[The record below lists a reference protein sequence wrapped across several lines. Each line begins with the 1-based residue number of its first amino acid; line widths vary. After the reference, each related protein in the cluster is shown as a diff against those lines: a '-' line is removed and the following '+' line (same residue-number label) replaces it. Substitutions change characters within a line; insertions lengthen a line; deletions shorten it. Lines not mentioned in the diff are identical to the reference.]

1 MRVVFFSNKFPGVD
15 LRDLSQRL
23 RFVSRSRSHG
33 LLRRFLEEAT
43 MVAHEEIRRLPPELK
58 TLIPPF
64 QSILDLVDSFDWHG
78 GPLTGVFECAF
89 TCLFHISLFLGSY
102 ERNPQEFN
110 FSNST
115 FTGLGL
121 GLLAATGIVASQT
134 LLDVP
139 QTSAE
144 AVRIAMRT
152 GYLLYQ
158 KQQEIEPQEPD
169 APPKSWSVIL
179 KNMDQATV
187 QETLDHFNASI
198 DVSITGK
205 LYISVIEPDGS
216 LFVNGPPSILAKIFG
231 KTGKLA
237 SARHAALPVY
247 GGPCHA
253 AHLYDRA
260 DSAHVAETVSPKIAN
275 RRVPSNVCLLSMVDG
290 KPLGSQTVLEL
301 FESAIYCLLT
311 GTIQWGN
318 VAEAIFSSPD
328 WNEEAHVRLESIFQ
342 PCPVVNTLISRA
354 QATYPHC
361 TVDTREHMQ
370 WVFMEENKPTNPSST
385 DIAVVGMSCRLPG
398 GANDLT
404 QFWELLVDGRDVHK
418 KIPADRYDVETH
430 TDTTGKRQNTS
441 HTPFGCFI
449 DDPGLFDNGFFGMS
463 PREAGQT
470 DPAHRLAL
478 LTAYEALEQS
488 GFVPNRTPSTMATRV
503 GTYYG
508 HCSDDYREANA
519 GQDIDTYFI
528 PGNYRAFAPGRISYF
543 FKFSGPSYSIDTA
556 CSASLAAIQIACSAL
571 IREETDT
578 VVAGGLNL
586 LTGSDSFAGLSR
598 GYFLSKTGSCK
609 VFDDGADGYCRA
621 DGIVS
626 IVMKR
631 LADAQ
636 NDNDNILGIIR
647 ASATNHAGNA
657 SSITHPHAP
666 TQEHLFS
673 QILKEAN
680 VNALDVDV
688 IEMHG
693 TGTQAGDTTEMESVT
708 NVFCPGLKRRLHPL
722 YVSSVKANV
731 GHGEAAA
738 GITALVKALL
748 MFQKSAIPKHVGI
761 KTAINKQFR
770 DLGTLNVKIP
780 METVSWAHDNNRRR
794 FALVNNFSAAGG
806 STCLLLQEPPVR
818 STPQACPHPTLPVAV
833 SAKSKVSLKNN
844 IRSLITYLQQNPS
857 SDLPSLSYTT
867 TARRMHYRYRV
878 VVNGGS
884 TQELIRR
891 LQTCLNDVEMRRPIP
906 KRPSVAFVFSGQG
919 SFYTSIGRQLF
930 EEYPPYREKIQRLDK
945 LCLLHGFP
953 SIIPLILSQE
963 QDTAAV
969 MPLMT
974 QLLTTC
980 VQIALTD
987 LWRMLGVKPDVVIG
1001 ASLGEY
1007 AALHAAGVLSASD
1020 AIFLVGRRALL
1031 LQELCTIGTHGM
1043 VTVRASVDEICECL
1057 PHRKEY
1063 EVACINA
1070 QRNVTIA
1077 GPVEHMD
1084 DIQASLESNGYS
1096 TTKLNVPFA
1105 FHSAHVEPILRRF
1118 GEISRTVTFHSP
1130 KASVLSPLLADNVT
1144 SRDILAD
1151 SYLERATRAPVRFA
1165 AALERA
1171 QEMGIIHS
1179 NTAFIEIGVH
1189 QTYSNAVRAT
1199 VRDMTCMV
1207 PSMRSDQSNWST
1219 FAASMSALHEVGVE
1233 IDWNEW
1239 YRPFEPNLRLLT
1251 LPSYQWD
1258 MKKHW
1263 IQYNGNWL
1271 LLKDKGLKTQD
1282 GGALAPVT
1290 SAFQTPLL
1298 HQILEESSSENGHT
1312 VLMQSN
1318 IMEDQLLKIISGHKM
1333 CGRPVMSVFAY
1344 PDMALS
1350 LANYIYT
1357 KHQPQ
1362 VELPSLDFGNVQIF
1376 QGLVARKSQ
1385 ANPQWLRVRADAD
1398 LKHRSVRMS
1407 FEHALEDGHG
1417 SHETLATGVVT
1428 CGDSQIW
1435 SDEWGTQTDLLISRI
1450 EVLYRLAQEGQASR
1464 LSGNLVYSFFK
1475 TLVDYSEKYRGIQ
1488 SVVLH
1493 HLEGVAEVLLPP
1505 GEGGWTAAPNYIDS
1519 VSHVAGFI
1527 LNGSNALDDHDTVY
1541 VMDGWKS
1548 MRFSQPLVPGARYQS
1563 YTSLKPAKEKPG
1575 FYISDVFVIRDGQI
1589 VGQIRGMTMRPL
1601 PRILLRRF
1609 FDPPEES
1616 PMSHK
1621 DLSVSSTISDS
1632 LTRTHSPISVSPGRP
1647 IESIERDTPPST
1659 PDDAEISPVARNDS
1673 GLVKQAMGI
1682 IASETSI
1689 CPEELTDDVEF
1700 ANIGVDSL
1708 LSLVL
1713 VEKFALGLHLNL
1725 RASVF
1730 QDCPSVGSFKEHL
1743 VAA

>member
-43 MVAHEEIRRLPPELK
+43 IVAHEEIRRLPPELR

-64 QSILDLVDSFDWHG
+64 NSILDLVDAFDWHG

-89 TCLFHISLFLGSY
+89 ICLFHISLFLGSY
-102 ERNPQEFN
+102 ERNAQK
-110 FSNST
+110 FSFCNST

-121 GLLAATGIVASQT
+121 GLLAAAGIAASQT
-134 LLDVP
+134 LVDVP

-169 APPKSWSVIL
+169 TPPKSWSVIV

-187 QETLDHFNASI
+187 QETLDHFNASM
-198 DVSITGK
+198 DVPTTSR
-205 LYISVIEPDGS
+205 LYISVVEPDGS
-216 LFVNGPPSILAKIFG
+216 LFVNGPPSMLAKIFG

-253 AHLYDRA
+253 AHLYDLA
-260 DSAHVAETVSPKIAN
+260 DSSCIAETVSPQIAN
-275 RRVPSNVCLLSMVDG
+275 RRVSSTVRLLSMDDG

-301 FESAIYCLLT
+301 FESAIYCLLA
-311 GTIQWGN
+311 GTIRWGN
-318 VAEAIFSSPD
+318 VAEAIFSSSD
-328 WNEEAHVRLESIFQ
+328 WNEEAQLHLESIFQ
-342 PCPVVNTLISRA
+342 PCAVVTSLISRA

-361 TVDTREHMQ
+361 TVDARDHLQ
-370 WVFMEENKPTNPSST
+370 WVLMEENQPTTPSGT
-385 DIAVVGMSCRLPG
+385 EIAVVGMSCRLPG

-404 QFWELLVDGRDVHK
+404 QFWDLLVEGRDVHK
-418 KIPADRYDVETH
+418 KVPADRYDVETH
-430 TDTTGKRQNTS
+430 TDTTGKCQNTS

-449 DDPGLFDNGFFGMS
+449 DNPGLFDNGFFEMS

-571 IREETDT
+571 IRQETDT

-598 GYFLSKTGSCK
+598 GYFLTRTGNCK

-621 DGIVS
+621 DGIAS

-631 LADAQ
+631 LSDAQ
-636 NDNDNILGIIR
+636 VDNDNILGIIR

-666 TQEHLFS
+666 TQERLFS
-673 QILKEAN
+673 QVLQEAN
-680 VNALDVDV
+680 LNALDVDV

-693 TGTQAGDTTEMESVT
+693 TGTQAGDATEIESVT
-708 NVFCPGLKRRLHPL
+708 NVFCPLLKRRSHPL
-722 YVSSVKANV
+722 YVSSVKANM

-738 GITALVKALL
+738 GITALIKVLL
-748 MFQKSAIPKHVGI
+748 MFQQGAIPKHVGV
-761 KTAINKQFR
+761 KTTINKKFR
-770 DLGTLNVKIP
+770 DLGVLNVQIP
-780 METVSWAHDNNRRR
+780 METIPWAHDQHRRR
-794 FALVNNFSAAGG
+794 YALVNNFSAAGG
-806 STCLLLQEPPVR
+806 STCLLLQEPPLKKA
-818 STPQACPHPTLPVAV
+818 PQACPHPTVPIAL
-833 SAKSKVSLKNN
+833 SAKSRVALRGNM
-844 IRSLITYLQQNPS
+844 RSLITYLQQNPS
-857 SDLPSLSYTT
+857 LHLPSLSYTT
-867 TARRMHYRYRV
+867 TARRIHHKYRII
-878 VVNGGS
+878 VNGAS
-884 TQELIRR
+884 TQELIHS
-891 LQTCLNDVEMRRPIP
+891 LQTYLNGVEMRQPIQ

-919 SFYTSIGRQLF
+919 SFYTGIGRQLF
-930 EEYPPYREKIQRLDK
+930 EEYPPYREKIRRLDR

-953 SIIPLILSQE
+953 SIIPIIQSQD
-963 QDTAAV
+963 QDTAAPT
-969 MPLMT
+969 PLMM
-974 QLLTTC
+974 QLSTTC
-980 VQIALTD
+980 VQIALAD
-987 LWRMLGVKPDVVIG
+987 LWRMLGVKPNVVIG

-1020 AIFLVGRRALL
+1020 AIFLVGKRALL
-1031 LQELCTIGTHGM
+1031 LQELCTMGTHSM
-1043 VTVRASVDEICECL
+1043 VTARASVEEICECI
-1057 PHRKEY
+1057 PPGKDY

-1077 GPVEHMD
+1077 GPVQHMD
-1084 DIQASLESNGYS
+1084 DIQMSLESNGYS

-1105 FHSAHVEPILRRF
+1105 FHSAHVEPILPRF
-1118 GEISRTVTFHSP
+1118 GEITRTATFHSP
-1130 KASVLSPLLADNVT
+1130 KASVLSPLLAENVT
-1144 SRDILAD
+1144 DRDTLAD
-1151 SYLERATRAPVRFA
+1151 SYLERATRATVMFA
-1165 AALERA
+1165 AALERG
-1171 QEMGIIHS
+1171 QETGIINS

-1199 VRDMTCMV
+1199 VQGLKCVV

-1219 FAASMSALHEVGVE
+1219 FAAAMSALHEVGIE

-1239 YRPFEPNLRLLT
+1239 YRPFEPNLCLLN
-1251 LPSYQWD
+1251 LPLYQWD
-1258 MKKHW
+1258 LKNYW

-1271 LLKDKGLKTQD
+1271 LLKDKGLRIQD
-1282 GGALAPVT
+1282 GGSLSPVT

-1298 HQILEESSSENGHT
+1298 HKIVEESSSENGHT

-1318 IMEDQLLKIISGHKM
+1318 VVEDRLLEIMSGHKM

-1350 LANYIYT
+1350 LVNYIYK
-1357 KHQPQ
+1357 KHQIRFD
-1362 VELPSLDFGNVQIF
+1362 LPSMDFCNVQIF
-1376 QGLVARKSQ
+1376 QGLVAKRSQ
-1385 ANPQWLRVRADAD
+1385 ANPQWLRVRAEAD
-1398 LKHRSVRMS
+1398 LKLLSVRIS
-1407 FEHALEDGHG
+1407 FEHVLEDGCDPQ
-1417 SHETLATGVVT
+1417 ETLATGMVT
-1428 CGDSQIW
+1428 CGDSQVW
-1435 SDEWGTQTDLLISRI
+1435 SDEWATQADLLISR
-1450 EVLYRLAQEGQASR
+1450 VDALCQLAREGQASR
-1464 LSGNLVYSFFK
+1464 LSGNLVYSLFK
-1475 TLVDYSEKYRGIQ
+1475 NLVDYAEKYRGIQ

-1493 HLEGVAEVLLPP
+1493 HLEGVAEVTLPP
-1505 GEGGWTAAPNYIDS
+1505 GEVGWTAAPNYVDS
-1519 VSHVAGFI
+1519 VAHVAGFI
-1527 LNGSNALDDHDTVY
+1527 LNGSNALNDPDTVY

-1548 MRFSQPLVPGARYQS
+1548 MRFSQSLVPGARYQS
-1563 YTSLKPAKEKPG
+1563 YTSLKPAKQKPG
-1575 FYISDVFVIRDGQI
+1575 FYISDVFVIHDSQI

-1609 FDPPEES
+1609 FDPPENS
-1616 PMSHK
+1616 PAFS
-1621 DLSVSSTISDS
+1621 SSTISNSSARIQTPRSTSPDS
-1632 LTRTHSPISVSPGRP
+1632 P
-1647 IESIERDTPPST
+1647 IESNNQRVSPST
-1659 PDDAEISPVARNDS
+1659 HEDGEISPIPRDDIK
-1673 GLVKQAMGI
+1673 LVKQAMDI
-1682 IASETSI
+1682 IVSETSI
-1689 CPEELTDDVEF
+1689 GLEELTDDVEF

-1713 VEKFALGLHLNL
+1713 VEKFAMGLHINI

-1730 QDCPSVGSFKEHL
+1730 QDCPTVGSFKEHL
-1743 VAA
+1743 VTAY

>member
-1 MRVVFFSNKFPGVD
+1 MRVVFFSNKFPAFD

-43 MVAHEEIRRLPPELK
+43 IVAHEEIRRLPPELR

-64 QSILDLVDSFDWHG
+64 HSILDLVDSFDWHG
-78 GPLTGVFECAF
+78 GPLTAVFECAF
-89 TCLFHISLFLGSY
+89 TCLFHLSLFLGSY

-110 FSNST
+110 FCNST

-121 GLLAATGIVASQT
+121 GLLAAAGIAASQT

-139 QTSAE
+139 QTAAE

-158 KQQEIEPQEPD
+158 KQQEIEPQELD
-169 APPKSWSVIL
+169 APPKSWSVI
-179 KNMDQATV
+179 D
-187 QETLDHFNASI
+187 AST
-198 DVSITGK
+198 TGR
-205 LYISVIEPDGS
+205 LYISVVEPDGS
-216 LFVNGPPSILAKIFG
+216 LFVNGPPSMLAKIFG
-231 KTGKLA
+231 KTGELA

-260 DSAHVAETVSPKIAN
+260 DSSRIAETVNPQIAN
-275 RRVPSNVCLLSMVDG
+275 RRVPGTVRLLSMVDG
-290 KPLGSQTVLEL
+290 KPLGSQTVREL
-301 FESAIYCLLT
+301 FESAIYCLLA

-318 VAEAIFSSPD
+318 VAEAVFSSSE
-328 WNEEAHVRLESIFQ
+328 WNDKAHLRLESVFQ
-342 PCPVVNTLISRA
+342 SCPVVNTLISRA

-361 TVDTREHMQ
+361 TVDFREHLQ
-370 WVFMEENKPTNPSST
+370 WVFMEENQPTNPTST
-385 DIAVVGMSCRLPG
+385 DVAVVGMSCRLPG
-398 GANDLT
+398 GANDLAE
-404 QFWELLVDGRDVHK
+404 FWELLVEGRDVHK

-430 TDTTGKRQNTS
+430 TDITGKRQNTS

-449 DDPGLFDNGFFGMS
+449 DNPGLFDNGFFGMS

-543 FKFSGPSYSIDTA
+543 FKFSGPSYSVDTA

-631 LADAQ
+631 LSDAQ
-636 NDNDNILGIIR
+636 ADNDNILGVIR

-673 QILKEAN
+673 QVLNEAN

-693 TGTQAGDTTEMESVT
+693 TGTQAGDTTEIESVT
-708 NVFCPGLKRRLHPL
+708 NVFCPGLKRRSHPL

-738 GITALVKALL
+738 GITALVKTLL
-748 MFQKSAIPKHVGI
+748 MFQKGAIPKHVGI

-770 DLGTLNVKIP
+770 DLGTLNVQIP
-780 METVSWAHDNNRRR
+780 LETVSWAYDKHRRR
-794 FALVNNFSAAGG
+794 YALVNNFSAAGG

-833 SAKSKVSLKNN
+833 SAKSKVSLKGN

-857 SDLPSLSYTT
+857 SHLPSLSYTT
-867 TARRMHYRYRV
+867 TARRMHHRYRV
-878 VVNGGS
+878 IVNGGS
-884 TQELIRR
+884 PQELTRR
-891 LQTCLNDVEMRRPIP
+891 LQTCLDEVELRRPVQ

-919 SFYTSIGRQLF
+919 SFYTGVGRQLY
-930 EEYPPYREKIQRLDK
+930 EEYPSYQETIQRLDR

-953 SIIPLILSQE
+953 SIIPLILSQD
-963 QDTAAV
+963 QDTTAAT
-969 MPLMT
+969 PLMT

-1031 LQELCTIGTHGM
+1031 LQELCTIGTHSM
-1043 VTVRASVDEICECL
+1043 VTVRASVDEICECIPL
-1057 PHRKEY
+1057 GKEY

-1084 DIQASLESNGYS
+1084 DIQASLESNGYN

-1105 FHSAHVEPILRRF
+1105 FHSAHVEPILQRF

-1130 KASVLSPLLADNVT
+1130 KASVLSPLLADIVT
-1144 SRDILAD
+1144 SRDIFAD
-1151 SYLERATRAPVRFA
+1151 SYLERATRATVRFA

-1171 QEMGIIHS
+1171 QEAGIIHA

-1199 VRDMTCMV
+1199 IRDMTCMV

-1219 FAASMSALHEVGVE
+1219 FAAAMSALHEVGVE

-1258 MKKHW
+1258 MKNHW

-1271 LLKDKGLKTQD
+1271 LLKDKGLRTQD

-1290 SAFQTPLL
+1290 PAFQTPLL
-1298 HQILEESSSENGHT
+1298 HQILEESSTENGHT

-1318 IMEDQLLKIISGHKM
+1318 IMEDRLLKIISGHKM

-1362 VELPSLDFGNVQIF
+1362 VDLPSMEFCNVQIL
-1376 QGLVARKSQ
+1376 QGLVAKKSQ
-1385 ANPQWLRVRADAD
+1385 AKPQWLRVRADAD
-1398 LKHRSVRMS
+1398 LKNLSVRMS

-1417 SHETLATGVVT
+1417 SRETLATGVVT
-1428 CGDSQIW
+1428 YGDSQIW
-1435 SDEWGTQTDLLISRI
+1435 SDEWDTQTELLLSRI

-1464 LSGNLVYSFFK
+1464 LSGNLVYTLFK

-1493 HLEGVAEVLLPP
+1493 HLEGVAEVSLPP
-1505 GEGGWTAAPNYIDS
+1505 GEDGWTAAPNYIDS

-1548 MRFSQPLVPGARYQS
+1548 MKFSQPLVPGARYQS
-1563 YTSLKPAKEKPG
+1563 YTSLKPAKEKHG
-1575 FYISDVFVIRDGQI
+1575 FYISDVFVVRDGQI

-1616 PMSHK
+1616 PVSHK
-1621 DLSVSSTISDS
+1621 GISISSTISDS
-1632 LTRTHSPISVSPGRP
+1632 LTDTQSPISVSAGRP
-1647 IESIERDTPPST
+1647 IASIERDTPPST
-1659 PDDAEISPVARNDS
+1659 PGDAEISPIGRDDTR
-1673 GLVKQAMGI
+1673 LVKQAMGI